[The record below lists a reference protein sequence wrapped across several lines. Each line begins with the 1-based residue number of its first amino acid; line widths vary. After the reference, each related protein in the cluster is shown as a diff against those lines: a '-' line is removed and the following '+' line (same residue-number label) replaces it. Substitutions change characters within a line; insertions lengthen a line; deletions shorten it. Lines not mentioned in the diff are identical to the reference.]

1 MKKCSTAAFALS
13 LALTCIAA
21 PAGAGERCAFLEGA
35 PERHTVVPG
44 DTLWGLASVFL
55 ANPWCWPEVWALNR
69 GEIRDPHRIY
79 PGQVI
84 VLDRQKK
91 RLAFA
96 PEAGSRGAL
105 VLQQRAPAVRIE
117 PLRESAIPTEIP
129 AIEPAWQQAAAEL
142 RLVPAGSEPG
152 LPRILGFADSRRIAA
167 TGDTALV
174 DPGSSGPPAAGQRR
188 KLVRL
193 LPPIVDPD
201 DGRVLAT
208 AWREVGEAEFVR
220 TDAQGLGVFKI
231 IDTRSELLAGDLL
244 VAPATS
250 SAGADQPLRL
260 HPAPPFRGRV
270 AAMLHGGRWAAQRD
284 IVALN
289 RGTDAGLRAGSLV
302 SVMRQVRIA
311 DHDASQQ
318 PRSGQATAASRAM
331 ATLVVVDALER
342 ASLAIVLRSDDA
354 FSIGE
359 PVRSVETDAR

>member
-21 PAGAGERCAFLEGA
+21 PAGAGERCAFLESA
-35 PERHTVVPG
+35 AERHTVVPG
-44 DTLWGLASVFL
+44 DTLWDLASVFL
-55 ANPWCWPEVWALNR
+55 ANPWCWPEVWAMNR

-84 VLDRQKK
+84 VFDRQKK

-96 PEAGSRGAL
+96 PEGGSRGPLA
-105 VLQQRAPAVRIE
+105 LQQRAPAVRSE
-117 PLRESAIPTEIP
+117 SLREAAIP
-129 AIEPAWQQAAAEL
+129 AIQPAWQQAAGEL
-142 RLVPAGSEPG
+142 WLIPTGSELG
-152 LPRILGFADSRRIAA
+152 LPRIVGFADSRSIAA

-174 DPGSSGPPAAGQRR
+174 DAGSTGPLATGQRR
-188 KLVRL
+188 RVMRI

-208 AWREVGEAEFVR
+208 ALQEVGEAEFIR
-220 TDAQGLGVFKI
+220 TDEQGLGAFKI

-244 VAPATS
+244 IPPAGPD
-250 SAGADQPLRL
+250 AGADQPLHL
-260 HPAPPFRGRV
+260 HPAPPFTGRV

-302 SVMRQVRIA
+302 SVVRQVRIA
-311 DHDASQQ
+311 DHDASQR
-318 PRSGQATAASRAM
+318 PRPGQTSASSRAI
-331 ATLVVVDALER
+331 ATLVVVDARER

-354 FSIGE
+354 FSTGE
-359 PVRSVETDAR
+359 AVRSVETDAR